1 MPGNLAGACLAAWG
15 VDDRMAATVSQDDV
29 LRVLGTIQ
37 DPDLHRDIVSLGFIQ
52 DLKIEDGRVS
62 FAIVLTTPACPVR
75 DQMQAAAERVVR
87 GLPGVR
93 EVSVTMRANTTMGR
107 TPQGPQERVLPGVRH
122 VVAVAS
128 VKGGVGKSTTS
139 VNLALALAATG
150 ARVGLLDA
158 DIHGPN
164 IPLMMGIRQAPEV
177 RGEEG
182 KIIPIMAYGVKLIS
196 IGFFLGPDEQA
207 VIWRGPMVHSAIQ
220 QFVRDV
226 KWGELDYLVVDLPPG
241 TGDAPLSLSQIVP
254 LSGVV
259 VVTTPQ
265 DVALQDVV
273 KGIAMFRRLEV
284 PIVGIVEN
292 MAYFICPC
300 CHTRTDIFGTGGG
313 HRLAE
318 RTNLPF
324 LGEVPLDTA
333 IREGGDQGRPVVV
346 AAPDSPQAEAFRQ
359 VAGATAARLS
369 VLAYQQSDGGQKAA
383 GVPIKFFGR

>member
-1 MPGNLAGACLAAWG
+1 
-15 VDDRMAATVSQDDV
+15 MASAVTRDDV
-29 LRVLGTIQ
+29 LRVLSTIQ
-37 DPDLHRDIVSLGFIQ
+37 DPDLHRDIVSLGFVQ
-52 DLKIEDGRVS
+52 DVQIEGDQVR

-75 DQMQAAAERVVR
+75 DQMKAAAERVVL

-93 EVSVTMRANTTMGR
+93 AVQVEMKANTAVGR
-107 TPQGPQERVLPGVRH
+107 AARGPQEPVLPGVRH

-128 VKGGVGKSTTS
+128 VKGGVGKSTLS

-164 IPLMMGIRQAPEV
+164 VPLMMGIRTAPEV
-177 RGEEG
+177 RGDEG
-182 KIIPIMAYGVKLIS
+182 KIIPITAYGIRLIS
-196 IGFFLGPDEQA
+196 IGFFLGPDDRP

-259 VVTTPQ
+259 IVTTPQ

-273 KGIAMFRRLEV
+273 KGIAMFQRLEV

-292 MAYFICPC
+292 MAYFECPA
-300 CHTRTDIFGTGGG
+300 CHARTNIFGTGGG
-313 HRLAE
+313 QRLAE
-318 RTNLPF
+318 RAKLPF
-324 LGEVPLDTA
+324 LGQIPLA
-333 IREGGDQGRPVVV
+333 PIIREGGDAGRPVVV
-346 AAPDSPQAEAFRQ
+346 AAPDSPQAEAFRA
-359 VAGATAARLS
+359 VAGAVAARLS
-369 VLAYQQSDGGQKAA
+369 VLAYQDRADATKPA

>member
-1 MPGNLAGACLAAWG
+1 
-15 VDDRMAATVSQDDV
+15 MATAVSQDDV
-29 LRVLGTIQ
+29 LRVLSTIQ
-37 DPDLHRDIVSLGFIQ
+37 DPDLHRDIVSLGFVQ
-52 DLKIEDGRVS
+52 DVKIADGRVS

-75 DQMQAAAERVVR
+75 DQMKAAAERVVM

-93 EVSVTMRANTTMGR
+93 EVDVEMKANTAVGR
-107 TPQGPQERVLPGVRH
+107 GSQGPQQRLLPDVRH

-164 IPLMMGIRQAPEV
+164 VPLMMGVKSSPEV

-182 KIIPIMAYGVKLIS
+182 KIIPITAYGVRLIS

-259 VVTTPQ
+259 IVTTPQ

-292 MAYFICPC
+292 MAYFVCPC
-300 CHTRTDIFGTGGG
+300 CNTRTDIFGSGGG

-324 LGEVPLDTA
+324 LGEVPLHPS
-333 IREGGDQGRPVVV
+333 IREGGDQGRPVTV
-346 AAPDSPQAEAFRQ
+346 AAPDSPQAEAFRE
-359 VAGATAARLS
+359 VAGAVAARLS
-369 VLAYQQSDGGQKAA
+369 VLAYHEQEAA
-383 GVPIKFFGR
+383 KKPQGVPIKFFGR